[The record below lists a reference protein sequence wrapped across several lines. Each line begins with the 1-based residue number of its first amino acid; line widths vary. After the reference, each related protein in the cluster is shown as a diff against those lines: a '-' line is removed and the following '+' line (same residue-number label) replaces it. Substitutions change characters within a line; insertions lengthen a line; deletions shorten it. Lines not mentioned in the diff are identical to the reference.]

1 MKCKRVYG
9 FIFGGIYTP
18 NKIACEFAW
27 ITGYFESPPFF
38 IIHMVYGWLV
48 NSRNK
53 ILLPLGIWI
62 SIRTFSV
69 KSVSEKKYRKANK
82 TYRIRHPN
90 PHHHFHWESLVI
102 ANRQVQEYLVCHH
115 LKHNNI
121 FIIRILKS
129 DFLLGICIFRVT
141 KLKNWP
147 PMEDRSNVAGGVRI
161 SVVVTPSS
169 SSLSSESSSS
179 ASKKSSSSDEE

>member
-27 ITGYFESPPFF
+27 ITGYFESPQNLTSSRHMNCNKNFF
-38 IIHMVYGWLV
+38 REV
-48 NSRNK
+48 SFRNK
-53 ILLPLGIWI
+53 
-62 SIRTFSV
+62 
-69 KSVSEKKYRKANK
+69 KYEKANK

-121 FIIRILKS
+121 IGILKS
-129 DFLLGICIFRVT
+129 KFILGFCIFRVT

-179 ASKKSSSSDEE
+179 ASKKSSSSEEE